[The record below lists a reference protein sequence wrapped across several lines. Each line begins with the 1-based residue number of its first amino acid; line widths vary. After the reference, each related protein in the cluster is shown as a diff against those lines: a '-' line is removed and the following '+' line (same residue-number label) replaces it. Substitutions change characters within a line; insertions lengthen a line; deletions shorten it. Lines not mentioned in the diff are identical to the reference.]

1 MEIYKRIQL
10 FWDENTDNSV
20 YLTSSLYSEI
30 LIFVVCYILR
40 VFWVKYFWYLTYPTP
55 SVWCVFCLLR
65 RLLLTSSLYS
75 EILLLISLWSY
86 ILSVFWNITT
96 YISKIL
102 HPLCILKYYYSYLC
116 VVRIILSLC
125 ILKYYYWFLCD
136 YTFSMNS
143 EILLLISLRII
154 QHSLYSEIFLL
165 ISLWSYIL
173 SMFWNITTSISLWS
187 FILCIFWN
195 ITTDISVIIYPLCT
209 NLSPGQSEFW

>member
-1 MEIYKRIQL
+1 ML
-10 FWDENTDNSV
+10 HPPC
-20 YLTSSLYSEI
+20 I
-30 LIFVVCYILR
+30 LSQIFLISHLSYTLCVVCILP
-40 VFWVKYFWYLTYPTP
+40 FETIITN
-55 SVWCVFCLLR
+55 
-65 RLLLTSSLYS
+65 
-75 EILLLISLWSY
+75 ILF
-86 ILSVFWNITT
+86 VFWNITT
-96 YISKIL
+96 YISVIL

-195 ITTDISVIIYPLCT
+195 ITTDISVIIYPLAVLT
-209 NLSPGQSEFW
+209 YPPGNQNSDKSNSPNI